1 MSQSGQNRAEPDR
14 DEDVPRGDVPHGDV
28 VARPGGPDDLTEPA
42 DRLPGESD
50 AGAGASGQDRGT
62 PEPPD

>member
-1 MSQSGQNRAEPDR
+1 MSQSGEKRPEPDR
-14 DEDVPRGDVPHGDV
+14 DEDVPRGAVSRGDV
-28 VARPGGPDDLTEPA
+28 VAQPGGPDDLTEPA

-50 AGAGASGQDRGT
+50 AAAGASGQDRGT

>member
-1 MSQSGQNRAEPDR
+1 MSQSGQSRPEPDR
-14 DEDVPRGDVPHGDV
+14 DEDVPRGDVA
-28 VARPGGPDDLTEPA
+28 ARSNGSDDLTEPA

-50 AGAGASGQDRGT
+50 AGAGASGEDRGT